1 MATDRQPAH
10 FLTLAHALIQH
21 LIDRRF
27 GCCGQGWFAT
37 TMSRSLVDRQS
48 AIASDILN
56 KITIPIVKLRRNFQG
71 RRRSA
76 QHGEA
81 TR

>member
-1 MATDRQPAH
+1 
-10 FLTLAHALIQH
+10 
-21 LIDRRF
+21 
-27 GCCGQGWFAT
+27 
-37 TMSRSLVDRQS
+37 MSRSLVDRQS
-48 AIASDILN
+48 AIASGIFN